1 MRVQSDGDGARERGE
16 MDRKLEGKVI
26 LVAGA
31 GGIGGGLAERYAAEG
46 ARVVLGDIDRDAAET
61 VVHRITDRGHEA
73 IAVLLDGADDGSAA
87 AAVARCRDAFG
98 GLDGLHANFANFAD
112 SPGERGIL
120 ELPLEIF
127 DETQRINVRGYYL
140 CTRAALP
147 LMLEQGGG
155 AILYTSS
162 IAAYHAGPSQ
172 VAYAV
177 SKAAGHALMR
187 HVAARFGP
195 QGIRANSIA
204 PGFIIHE
211 RLEGVLD
218 PELLAWGKAGAA
230 IKSRLGRTDDIASMS
245 ALLMSDQGS
254 YVTGQVICIDG
265 GTTMRS

>member
-1 MRVQSDGDGARERGE
+1 LE
-16 MDRKLEGKVI
+16 RKLAGKVI

-46 ARVVLGDIDRDAAET
+46 AQVVLGDIDKAAAELVT
-61 VVHRITDRGHEA
+61 AKINAAGNEA
-73 IAVLLDGADDGSAA
+73 IAITLDGADEASAS
-87 AAVARCRDAFG
+87 AAVATCREAFS
-98 GLDGLHANFANFAD
+98 GLDGLHANFATFAD
-112 SPGERGIL
+112 APGPHGIL

-127 DETQRINVRGYYL
+127 DETQRVNVRGFYL

-147 LMLEQGGG
+147 LILERGSGS
-155 AILYTSS
+155 ILYTSS

-187 HVAARFGP
+187 HVASRYGP
-195 QGIRANSIA
+195 QGVRANSIA

-211 RLEGVLD
+211 GLGELD
-218 PELLAWGKAGAA
+218 PQLLEWGKAGAA
-230 IKSRLGRTDDIASMS
+230 IKSRLGRPDDVASMS
-245 ALLMSDQGS
+245 TLLMSDQGS
-254 YVTGQVICIDG
+254 YITGQVICIDG

>member
-1 MRVQSDGDGARERGE
+1 ME
-16 MDRKLEGKVI
+16 RKLEGKVI

-46 ARVVLGDIDRDAAET
+46 ARVVLGDIDRAAAEQ
-61 VVHRITDRGHEA
+61 VAAKISAVGHDA
-73 IAVLLDGADDGSAA
+73 IAIMLDGADEASAA
-87 AAVARCRDAFG
+87 AAVATCKDVFG

-127 DETQRINVRGYYL
+127 DETQRINVRGFYL

-147 LMLEQGGG
+147 LILERGSGS
-155 AILYTSS
+155 ILYTSS
-162 IAAYHAGPSQ
+162 IAAYRAGPSQ

-187 HVAARFGP
+187 HVASRYGP

-211 RLEGVLD
+211 RLEAELD
-218 PELLAWGKAGAA
+218 PELLEWGKAGAA

-254 YVTGQVICIDG
+254 YITGQVICIDG

>member
-1 MRVQSDGDGARERGE
+1 

-31 GGIGGGLAERYAAEG
+31 GGIGCGLAERYAAEG
-46 ARVVLGDIDRDAAET
+46 ARVVLGDIDLAAAEA
-61 VVHRITDRGHEA
+61 VVSGITARGDEA
-73 IAVLLDGADDGSAA
+73 IAVLLDGADEASAA
-87 AAVARCRDAFG
+87 RAVATCREACG
-98 GLDGLHANFANFAD
+98 RLDGLHANFANFTDA
-112 SPGERGIL
+112 PGDRGIL

-127 DETQRINVRGYYL
+127 DETQRVNIRGYYL

-147 LMLEQGGG
+147 LILEQGGG
-155 AILYTSS
+155 SILYTSS

-195 QGIRANSIA
+195 QGVRANSIA

-211 RLEGVLD
+211 RLEGMLD
-218 PELLAWGKAGAA
+218 PELLEWGKAGAA
-230 IKSRLGRTDDIASMS
+230 IKSRLGRTDDIAAMS

-254 YVTGQVICIDG
+254 YITGQVICIDG